1 MCGVRPRTRREAHL
15 KALGWLDPEVHPAWG
30 PTRVLFAVAALATW
44 LPRGLHLHET
54 YSSAGPLVVN
64 GAFPLTRVLILTPAT
79 ATTAFVVMVFGL
91 LLVLSGRFPR
101 VGTALYLVVSTAFC
115 LHEGMNMKAYDRLM
129 FWQGLV
135 LLTAP
140 GGGDGKRLGSPFARY
155 AMMIVY
161 AGLYGHTGF
170 HKVVDEPLWW
180 TGTPLAYALVDLNF
194 GGTIVGS
201 WMSGIPSA
209 MLAMS
214 WFTLAFECL
223 FPLLLWIRPVRPALL
238 AAGLSLHVGILF
250 TMNVGTFSLVAIVPY
265 LVLLD
270 VRQYETLRRWWRR

>member
-1 MCGVRPRTRREAHL
+1 M
-15 KALGWLDPEVHPAWG
+15 
-30 PTRVLFAVAALATW
+30 LFAIAALATW

-64 GAFPLTRVLILTPAT
+64 GAFPLTRVLILTPNTAT
-79 ATTAFVVMVFGL
+79 AAFVVMIAAL
-91 LLVLSGRFPR
+91 LFVLAGRLPR
-101 VGTALYLVVSTAFC
+101 LGTVLYLLVSTAFL
-115 LHEGMNMKAYDRLM
+115 LHEGMNTKAYDRLL

-135 LLTAP
+135 LLAAP
-140 GGGDGKRLGSPFARY
+140 GGGDGGRLGSPFARY

-161 AGLYGHTGF
+161 AGLYGHTGL
-170 HKVVDEPLWW
+170 HKVLEEPRWW
-180 TGTPLAYALVDLNF
+180 QGTPLAYSLVDLNF

-223 FPLLLWIRPVRPALL
+223 FPLLLWIRPIRPALL
-238 AAGLSLHVGILF
+238 LAGFSLHVGILV

-265 LVLLD
+265 LILLD
-270 VRQYETLRRWWRR
+270 VRQYETLRARWRTLVPRR